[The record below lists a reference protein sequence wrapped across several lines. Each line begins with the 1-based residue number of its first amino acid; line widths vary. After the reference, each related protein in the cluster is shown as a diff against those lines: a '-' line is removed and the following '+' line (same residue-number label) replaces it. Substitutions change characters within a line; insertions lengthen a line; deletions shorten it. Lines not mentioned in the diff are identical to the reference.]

1 MAKDPR
7 VAHAAAHWGPRL
19 TVNGVM
25 HADFHDVTSS
35 IDHWDQ
41 WCSAW
46 SARAKVHEDLGRKAL
61 GEGHTIS
68 AGEHLMRAAATYH
81 FAKYLFVQDMA
92 QLRAAHASAVEC
104 LTLALPH
111 LDPPGERVLIPYE
124 GKTLAGVLRKPPGV
138 QRPPIVLMTMGLDS
152 TKEELDTFE
161 INFLKR
167 GMAVLAFDGP
177 GQGEAEYDFPIR
189 SDYENVVGPVIDW
202 LERERKDIDTT
213 RIGIWGISLG
223 GYYAPRSAAFEKRIK
238 ACIAN
243 CGPYNWGALWDKL
256 PELTKAAYIQRSHS
270 NSEAEAKEK
279 AFGLNLE
286 GVAEKI
292 TCPTFVIAGGLDRL
306 CPPEDARRLAS
317 EIKGPV
323 ELLVIEDGNHVAH
336 NRSYKYRPQSADWMA
351 KQLGASR

>member
-1 MAKDPR
+1 MDKDPR
-7 VAHAAAHWGPRL
+7 VTNAAAHWGPRL

-25 HADFHDVTSS
+25 YADFNDVTSAIS
-35 IDHWDQ
+35 HWDE
-41 WCSAW
+41 WCGAW
-46 SARAKVHEDLGRKAL
+46 SARAQVHEDLGRKAL
-61 GEGHTIS
+61 ADGQSVS
-68 AGEHLMRAAATYH
+68 AGEHLMRASVTYH
-81 FAKYLFVQDMA
+81 FAKYLFVQDMK
-92 QLRAAHASAVEC
+92 QLRAAHAKAVEC

-124 GKTLAGVLRKPPGV
+124 GKYLAGVLRKPKNV
-138 QRPPIVLMTMGLDS
+138 KRPPVVLMTMGLDS
-152 TKEELDTFE
+152 TKEELVTFE
-161 INFLKR
+161 QNFLER
-167 GMAVLAFDGP
+167 GMAILAFDGP

-189 SDYENVVGPVIDW
+189 PDYEAVAGTVIDW
-202 LERERKDIDTT
+202 LET
-213 RIGIWGISLG
+213 RDDVDASRVGIWGISLG

-256 PELTKAAYIQRSHS
+256 PELTKAAYVQRSHS
-270 NSEAEAKEK
+270 KTEAEAKEK

-286 GVAEKI
+286 GVADKI
-292 TCPTFVIAGGLDRL
+292 TCPTFIIAAGLDRL

-351 KQLGASR
+351 RQLGVTA